1 MSKRF
6 IGIERDGTVI
16 RVVIVGEEKG
26 VREIL
31 SLHQG
36 SCEQSSELVTFL
48 RETIGPERPGDQLV
62 GALPAQQAFVRWLKF
77 PFRDE
82 KKIAE
87 AIPLELSA
95 QLPVAIEDYV
105 VAFQKP
111 RPEENGYRVVT
122 AAVRA
127 ESIRNLL
134 LPLDEKAILLQVL
147 DLAPFAFTSIMP
159 EPTSD
164 GILITSTEQE
174 TTAALIL
181 GGQVNDYRL
190 LTVHL
195 AQPDESTLSRL
206 LQRECSMLQKKS
218 GREDLPIYLIGSQAG
233 ARLLTSLQEAG
244 FPAEIPRFVS
254 SGQPVAGAYL
264 PALALAL
271 RAAVP
276 GKDRRFNLRS
286 GEFAL
291 KNEWAPLKIK
301 LLTLALLLSL
311 SGLAFA
317 TSAYIQYQQQ
327 ARRLEALKQ
336 AMTDLYRQAVPDAKV
351 IVDIPLQL
359 QSHINELEKMG
370 QTIGAGGS
378 ATPLDVLAEISRNI
392 PAKVTVDIREFNY
405 SPEEV
410 RMDGSTTSFDA
421 INQLQKGIETSELIR
436 EVQISDAKMSVDGS
450 RVDFRLN
457 LAIRKEQEIQ

>member
-6 IGIERDGTVI
+6 IGIERDGTII
-16 RVVIVGEEKG
+16 RVVIVLEEKG
-26 VREIL
+26 VQEIL

-36 SCEQSSELVTFL
+36 SCEQNSDLVTFL
-48 RETIGPERPGDQLV
+48 RETIGPQRPGDQLA

-111 RPEENGYRVVT
+111 YPEENGYRVVT

-127 ESIRNLL
+127 EAIRNLL
-134 LPLDEKAILLQVL
+134 LPLDEKAILLQIL

-159 EPTSD
+159 ELTSD

-181 GGQVNDYRL
+181 GGQVHDYRL
-190 LTVHL
+190 L
-195 AQPDESTLSRL
+195 AQQDESALSRR

-233 ARLLTSLQEAG
+233 TRLLASLQEAG

-291 KNEWAPLKIK
+291 KNEWASLKKK

-311 SGLAFA
+311 SGLSFA
-317 TSAYIQYQQQ
+317 ASAYIQYQQQ
-327 ARRLEALKQ
+327 THRLEALKQ

-378 ATPLDVLAEISRNI
+378 AAPLDVLTEISRNI

-421 INQLQKGIETSELIR
+421 INQLQKGIETSGLIR
-436 EVQISDAKMSVDGS
+436 EVQISDAKMSVDGN
-450 RVDFRLN
+450 RIDFRLN
-457 LAIRKEQEIQ
+457 LAIRKEQKIQ